1 LTALLLLP
9 CLTGLAQAQTLQL
22 AANEGLAVQRVA
34 ERVLNE
40 VYRRSDLRMQVEF
53 LPPVRASLMLN
64 RGEKDGE
71 VARIGNY
78 LQQNPELV
86 RVEPAYYAITTV
98 AYTRQSISQVFRSPA
113 DLLGY
118 KVAIV
123 RGVTHAKQATQSHP
137 AVSEVISAESMFKML
152 LADRIDVALDTGL
165 NGTLLLES
173 PAFQG
178 KGLKASG
185 TVAQYQLHHYLHAR
199 HAGLAQRLGKTIE
212 TLKASGE
219 LERLIAAAEKEVRQ
233 QGVPD

>member
-1 LTALLLLP
+1 MLLP
-9 CLTGLAQAQTLQL
+9 WLAGLAQAQTLQV

-40 VYRRSDLRMQVEF
+40 IYRRSDLRMEVEF
-53 LPPVRASLMLN
+53 LPPVRATLMLK
-64 RGEKDGE
+64 RGQMDGE
-71 VARIGNY
+71 VARIGSY
-78 LQQNPELV
+78 LQQNPEFV
-86 RVEPAYYAITTV
+86 RVEPPYYAITTV
-98 AYTRQSISQVFRSPA
+98 AYTRQSMQQVFRTPA

-137 AVSEVISAESMFKML
+137 TVNEVVSAESMFKML

-165 NGTLLLES
+165 NGSILLES

-185 TVAQYQLHHYLHAR
+185 TVAQYQLYHFLHPR
-199 HAGLAQRLGKTIE
+199 HAGLAPRLGKTIE
-212 TLKASGE
+212 ALKASGE